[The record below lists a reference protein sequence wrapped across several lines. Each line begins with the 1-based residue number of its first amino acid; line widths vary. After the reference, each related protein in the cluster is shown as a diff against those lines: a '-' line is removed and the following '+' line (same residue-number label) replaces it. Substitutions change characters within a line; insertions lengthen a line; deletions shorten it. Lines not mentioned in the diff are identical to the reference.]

1 VTPAR
6 WQPPG
11 AGPGDVTSVVGST
24 VPPRSDAVQLA
35 GLLDSPEIGQLVA
48 ELAATRWTGRP
59 GYPIRTM
66 VAMALAKSLYT
77 LPTWTR
83 TVALVAEHAALRAA
97 LGCHDPAS
105 VPSVHACYRF
115 AAKLR
120 AYKPLLDACLDR
132 VTAALHEQM
141 PELGETVAIDA
152 SDMPAY
158 AIGQRYLY
166 KGGPERK
173 TYSDPDASWGH
184 RSAVSTRASGSF
196 YGYKL
201 HQAVCATTGLPLAW
215 RVETAKDAESTF
227 AVSLLESVR
236 QRGFRAEVAVMDMGY
251 DLGPVYDGF
260 EQRGCHPII
269 PLRETPAVKAGKHQ
283 PPVCEHGEWTF
294 AGSDA
299 KRRAAKWRCPTGD
312 CAPAS
317 KWIAA
322 SRLHTLIPRTS
333 MRWKKLYRL
342 RGAVER
348 ENGRLKNEWALLPLR
363 VRRIERVR
371 LHADLT
377 ILARLAVALDQARA
391 VPLAA

>member
-1 VTPAR
+1 MVSQTVAR
-6 WQPPG
+6 
-11 AGPGDVTSVVGST
+11 
-24 VPPRSDAVQLA
+24 RSDADQIA
-35 GLLDSPEIGQLVA
+35 ALLDSPEIGQLVT

-66 VAMALAKSLYT
+66 VGMALAKSVYT

-83 TVALVAEHAALRAA
+83 TVALVSEHAALRVA
-97 LGCHDPAS
+97 LGCSDPAS

-120 AYKPLLDACLDR
+120 VFKPLLDACVDR
-132 VTAALHEQM
+132 VTAALHEQI
-141 PELGETVAIDA
+141 PELGTAVAIDA

-158 AIGQRYLY
+158 ANGQRYLY

-173 TYSDPDASWGH
+173 TYSDPDATWGH
-184 RSAVSTRASGSF
+184 RSAVSTRAAGSF

-201 HQAVCATTGLPLAW
+201 HQAVCADTGLPLAW

-227 AVSLLESVR
+227 AMPLLDAVKA
-236 QRGFRAEVAVMDMGY
+236 RGFRPEVAIMDMGY
-251 DLGPVYDGF
+251 DLTPVYEGC
-260 EQRGCHPII
+260 EQHGCLPVI
-269 PLRETPAVKAGKHQ
+269 PLRETPAVKAGKHL
-283 PPVCEHGEWTF
+283 PPACEHGPWTF

-299 KRRAAKWRCPTGD
+299 KRQAAKWRCPTGE
-312 CAPAS
+312 CSPAS
-317 KWIAA
+317 RWIKAD
-322 SRLHTLIPRTS
+322 RLHTLIPRGS
-333 MRWKKLYRL
+333 LRWKQLYRL

-348 ENGRLKNEWALLPLR
+348 ENGRLKHEWALLPLR

-377 ILARLAVALDQARA
+377 ILARLACALSDARA
-391 VPLAA
+391 AALADAA

>member
-1 VTPAR
+1 M
-6 WQPPG
+6 
-11 AGPGDVTSVVGST
+11 VGST
-24 VPPRSDAVQLA
+24 VPPRSDAVQVA
-35 GLLDSPEIGQLVA
+35 ALLDSPEIAELVA

-66 VAMALAKSLYT
+66 VGMALVKSVYT

-83 TVALVAEHAALRAA
+83 TVALVSEHAALRIA
-97 LGCHDPAS
+97 LGCSDPIS

-115 AAKLR
+115 TAKLR
-120 AYKPLLDACLDR
+120 AQKPLLDACLDR
-132 VTAALHEQM
+132 VTDALHEQM
-141 PELGETVAIDA
+141 PTLGNTVAIDA

-158 AIGQRYLY
+158 ANGQRYLY

-184 RSAVSTRASGSF
+184 RSAVSTRAAGSF

-201 HQAVCATTGLPLAW
+201 HQAVCAETGLPLAW
-215 RVETAKDAESTF
+215 RAETAKAQESNF
-227 AVSLLESVR
+227 AVPLLDAVKA
-236 QRGFRAEVAVMDMGY
+236 RGFRPEIAVMDMGY
-251 DLGPVYDGF
+251 DLGPVYEGF
-260 EQRGCHPII
+260 EERGCHPII
-269 PLRETPAVKAGKHQ
+269 SLRETPAVKAGKHS

-299 KRRAAKWRCPTGD
+299 KRQASKWRCPTAE

-317 KWIAA
+317 RWIKAD
-322 SRLHTLIPRTS
+322 RLHTLIPRGTD
-333 MRWKKLYRL
+333 RWKKLYRQ

-377 ILARLAVALDQARA
+377 ILARLATALTKARA